1 MACMSNGHV
10 NIVLTSDHVK
20 VAKKRKRI
28 VLMAVPFLYCCG
40 SVWVICCLVFS
51 SWCINGCDTLCP
63 PWLLCGHDSAY
74 SNVREYFGLFKLQVG
89 VDVVDADRPC
99 LANGSMPVCRPCLSW
114 LPAAACVRD
123 RPMTTTAHI

>member
-1 MACMSNGHV
+1 M
-10 NIVLTSDHVK
+10 
-20 VAKKRKRI
+20 
-28 VLMAVPFLYCCG
+28 
-40 SVWVICCLVFS
+40 FS

-74 SNVREYFGLFKLQVG
+74 NNVREYFGLFKLQVG

-99 LANGSMPVCRPCLSW
+99 LANGSMPVCRPCLRW

-123 RPMTTTAHI
+123 RPMTTTAHICCCTGTLACKDTTRCANHFCQQSNAVQHADCVFMMHVMLY